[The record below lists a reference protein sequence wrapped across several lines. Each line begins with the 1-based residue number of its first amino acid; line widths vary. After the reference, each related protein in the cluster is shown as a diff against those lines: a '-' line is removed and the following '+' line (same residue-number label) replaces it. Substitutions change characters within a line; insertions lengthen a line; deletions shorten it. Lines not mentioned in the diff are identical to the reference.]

1 MHGSTNIVIYVTS
14 NEIGNKSDVTN
25 VLFGTNQVSKS
36 LNKFIRI
43 VHNCIRLCL
52 TNPMTLFED
61 VSSSVGEFPQF
72 CDETSAPLLEV
83 LLGSSYNW

>member
-43 VHNCIRLCL
+43 VHNCIRL
-52 TNPMTLFED
+52 ED
-61 VSSSVGEFPQF
+61 YV
-72 CDETSAPLLEV
+72 
-83 LLGSSYNW
+83 